1 MLDGK
6 NWDRWRVQMKALLG
20 SQDVNDIVE
29 QGFPDLAEG
38 AIEEQRATFK
48 DNKKKDCRTLVLLHQ
63 CIDDAHFEKISNAK
77 NAKQAW
83 TILETC
89 NKGGE
94 QLKKVRLQTL
104 RRQYELMQMESN
116 EKIAQFFN
124 RIISHTN
131 AMKAC
136 GEIVS
141 DQSIV
146 EKILRTLTP
155 NFDHIVVAIE
165 ESRKLDELKVED
177 LQGSLEAHEQRLM
190 ERSTERS
197 GDQALFAH
205 NSKKGSNGG
214 RNGSRG
220 RGRGKGSRGENYK
233 NSQYQDQER
242 SDQDKSRKSE
252 RKSGNS
258 QWKGGRKIVD
268 RKKLKCFNCGK
279 LGHFSTECR
288 APPTQNENR
297 GKQHDEANLAKEDTE
312 VKSDDQP
319 LLLMMTTN
327 FDMSSCENNW
337 YIDSGCSNHM
347 TGNRNW
353 LINFDEN
360 RKSTVRFA
368 DNRSIQA
375 EGVGDVLLKRRDGK
389 DAMITDVLFVP
400 KMDTNLISLGQLLE
414 KGFTI
419 GFPKGFLE
427 IYDQNERLVMRATMA
442 SNKTFQVSLTAME
455 TQCLNATSLNEES
468 WLWHQR
474 LGHLNFRD
482 LGTLKSKNM
491 VLGLPS
497 I

>member
-1 MLDGK
+1 

-29 QGFPDLAEG
+29 QGFPDLAER
-38 AIEEQRATFK
+38 ATEEQRATFK
-48 DNKKKDCRTLVLLHQ
+48 DNKKKDCRALVLLHQ

-77 NAKQAW
+77 NAKHAW

-146 EKILRTLTP
+146 EKILRMLTP

-177 LQGSLEAHEQRLM
+177 LQDSLEAHEQRLM
-190 ERSTERS
+190 ERSTGRS
-197 GDQALFAH
+197 GDQALFAQT
-205 NSKKGSNGG
+205 SKKRSNGG

-220 RGRGKGSRGENYK
+220 RGRGKGSR
-233 NSQYQDQER
+233 
-242 SDQDKSRKSE
+242 
-252 RKSGNS
+252 
-258 QWKGGRKIVD
+258 GGRKIVD

-279 LGHFSTECR
+279 LGHFSTECK
-288 APPTQNENR
+288 APPTQNESK
-297 GKQHDEANLAKEDTE
+297 GKQHDEAYLDKEDTE

-353 LINFDEN
+353 L
-360 RKSTVRFA
+360 
-368 DNRSIQA
+368 
-375 EGVGDVLLKRRDGK
+375 
-389 DAMITDVLFVP
+389 
-400 KMDTNLISLGQLLE
+400 
-414 KGFTI
+414 
-419 GFPKGFLE
+419 
-427 IYDQNERLVMRATMA
+427 
-442 SNKTFQVSLTAME
+442 
-455 TQCLNATSLNEES
+455 
-468 WLWHQR
+468 
-474 LGHLNFRD
+474 
-482 LGTLKSKNM
+482 
-491 VLGLPS
+491 
-497 I
+497 